1 MRRYLTTR
9 LSIIALVLAVVTLIS
24 GVAWAANNPGPS
36 AQVQTSVVEIQP
48 IPMQIEVGGTLQ
60 VAGAGFQPNEWV
72 LFEIVT
78 GSGPNIVLE
87 GGQANSA
94 GAFLADTTN
103 ATATGGL
110 PDTVTQGVYTI
121 VARTAASGH
130 VASAPLVVVDQKKR

>member
-9 LSIIALVLAVVTLIS
+9 LSIIALVLVVITLIS

-36 AQVQTSVVEIQP
+36 AQLQTSVVEIQP
-48 IPMQIEVGGTLQ
+48 IPTQVQVGGTLQ
-60 VAGAGFQPNEWV
+60 VAGAGFEPGEWV

-94 GAFLADTTN
+94 GAFIADTTS

-110 PDTVTQGVYTI
+110 PETLAQGIYTI
-121 VARTAASGH
+121 VARTAGSGH
-130 VASAPLVVVDQKKR
+130 IASAPLLVVEKK